1 MKNLEVRTQ
10 KKERTIYQKDLGS
23 VLCFLGHEE
32 DKVIVRNGE
41 VVEVE
46 IVYNGN
52 TLFVGSKFEL
62 FSLLESCK
70 KDKEEINWG
79 VY

>member
-1 MKNLEVRTQ
+1 MKNLEVGTQ
-10 KKERTIYQKDLGS
+10 NKENDNVKDLGN
-23 VLCFLGHEE
+23 VFYLNHKE
-32 DKVIVRNGE
+32 DKIILRD
-41 VVEVE
+41 VEVE